1 MAIFTFAS
9 DLVTFTLFAN
19 ITFSYGSRGGEYNSE
34 FYICFGFAF
43 LANCQFAVTR
53 LAWNSIGQQDN
64 FEWMNSHLFENAE
77 ENIIV

>member
-9 DLVTFTLFAN
+9 DLVTFTLLAN
-19 ITFSYGSRGGEYNSE
+19 IKFSYASRGGEYHNNE

-53 LAWNSIGQQDN
+53 LGIALDN
-64 FEWMNSHLFENAE
+64 KTTSNG
-77 ENIIV
+77 